1 MRGGERAQNRRVGR
15 AGGYHI
21 VVVIPPIIVSA
32 APECWFYRSCGDA
45 LEMGVPA
52 GAKVFDGTG
61 QRLEV
66 VGGDLRV
73 LPGDLDGTDEL
84 TEILSDWL
92 RYSDAIRWSIADWQ
106 LSMLLRCAVE
116 HHGWTKR

>member
-1 MRGGERAQNRRVGR
+1 V
-15 AGGYHI
+15 

-32 APECWFYRSCGDA
+32 APECWFYRSCGDV
-45 LEMGVPA
+45 LEMGIPA

-73 LPGDLDGTDEL
+73 VQGDLDGTDEL
-84 TEILSDWL
+84 TQILSDWL
-92 RYSDAIRWSIADWQ
+92 KYSDAIRWSIADWQ

-116 HHGWTKR
+116 HHGWSER

>member
-1 MRGGERAQNRRVGR
+1 M
-15 AGGYHI
+15 

-45 LEMGVPA
+45 LEMGIPP

-66 VGGDLRV
+66 VGGDLSV
-73 LPGDLDGTDEL
+73 LQGDLDGTDEL
-84 TEILSDWL
+84 TDILSDWL

-116 HHGWTKR
+116 HHGWSER

>member
-1 MRGGERAQNRRVGR
+1 
-15 AGGYHI
+15 
-21 VVVIPPIIVSA
+21 VVIPPIIVST
-32 APECWFYRSCGDA
+32 APECWFYRSCGDV
-45 LEMGVPA
+45 LEMGIPA
-52 GAKVFDGTG
+52 GARVFDGTG

-73 LPGDLDGTDEL
+73 LQGDLDGTDEL

-92 RYSDAIRWSIADWQ
+92 KYSDAIRWSIADWQ

-116 HHGWTKR
+116 HNGWSER

>member
-1 MRGGERAQNRRVGR
+1 M
-15 AGGYHI
+15 
-21 VVVIPPIIVSA
+21 VIPPIIVSA

-73 LPGDLDGTDEL
+73 LQGDLDGTDEL